1 MCLIAAANP
10 KGKWP
15 NFGFTKG
22 SVNSQRS
29 TFWRMSATEILLRN
43 ISIAYP
49 WINVGG
55 NKGNIDYLDYF
66 GIYEIGNP
74 AMYIINSRHEII
86 LNRRID
92 MKAIPQFLEEYEK
105 IDMERHK

>member
-1 MCLIAAANP
+1 MYAIGNDDTIEAWKKYVKEN
-10 KGKWP
+10 
-15 NFGFTKG
+15 N
-22 SVNSQRS
+22 
-29 TFWRMSATEILLRN
+29 
-43 ISIAYP
+43 YP

-74 AMYIINSRHEII
+74 AMYIINLRHEII

-105 IDMERHK
+105 IDKERHP